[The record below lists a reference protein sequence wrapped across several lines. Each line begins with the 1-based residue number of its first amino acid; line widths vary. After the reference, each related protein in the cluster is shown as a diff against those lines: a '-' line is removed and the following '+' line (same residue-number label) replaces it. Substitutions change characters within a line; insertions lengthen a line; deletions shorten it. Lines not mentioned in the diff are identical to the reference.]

1 MNSRQSKAEPPTPEQ
16 AAPELGP
23 AARRVWVYPRRKHL
37 CIKCKQPGKASDQC
51 SHAWPRVHGALP
63 TRGAPGLGDCP
74 TSASNGSDTSLKAPT
89 PMHALALS
97 RGEPILGLADVET
110 KPVLSGMTW
119 VASWKLRAKS
129 RPSLSTARPSHSD
142 ENLLH
147 ICGQTCSARMSCG
160 RSDGGP
166 AALARL
172 PRTETPQAHEGRPAV
187 HGHPPTE
194 PCLLCPRLN
203 DTFVHTTE
211 TSTSASDTTQR
222 CSRLAR
228 E

>member
-1 MNSRQSKAEPPTPEQ
+1 MAAGHRLGGQQPCRRPCSRRWGSMNSRQSKAEPPTPEQ

-37 CIKCKQPGKASDQC
+37 CIKCKQPRKASDQC

-110 KPVLSGMTW
+110 KPVLSGTTW

-147 ICGQTCSARMSCG
+147 ICGQTCSACMSCW
-160 RSDGGP
+160 
-166 AALARL
+166 A
-172 PRTETPQAHEGRPAV
+172 Q
-187 HGHPPTE
+187 
-194 PCLLCPRLN
+194 
-203 DTFVHTTE
+203 
-211 TSTSASDTTQR
+211 
-222 CSRLAR
+222 
-228 E
+228 